1 MNINENK
8 NTRLK
13 NFVKEQMRSN
23 LLKCGRKMVI
33 EQGPDF
39 LTARKLSDI
48 SGASVGT
55 IYNLFAT
62 MDNFIQA
69 ENMQTLDEIYD
80 ELSIVLPGKNPFIN
94 LNNYVDIFSSFVINH
109 QNLWMLLYREH
120 LCKGVEKSGFAYA
133 KKIKKIEKLIDTQI
147 KAIFKNWRIEER
159 RLSSKVLEMSL
170 FALSGFLMNNKQPS
184 KNLINKN
191 NICKLLLNTYL
202 AGLNTLKKVR

>member
-1 MNINENK
+1 MNIDENK
-8 NTRLK
+8 NSRLK

-23 LLKCGRKMVI
+23 LLKCGRKMVV

-39 LTARKLSDI
+39 LTARKLADV

-62 MDNFIQA
+62 MDDFIQA
-69 ENMQTLDEIYD
+69 ENMQTLDEIYND
-80 ELSIVLPGKNPFIN
+80 LTIVLPGKNPFIN
-94 LNNYVDIFSSFVINH
+94 LNNYVDVFSAFVLNH

-120 LCKGVEKSGFAYA
+120 LCKGIEKSGFSYA
-133 KKIKKIEKLIDTQI
+133 KKIKKIEKLIDAQI
-147 KAIFKNWRIEER
+147 KAIFGTWGVEER
-159 RLSSKVLEMSL
+159 RLSAKVLEMSL
-170 FALSGFLMNNKQPS
+170 FALSGFIMNKKQPS

-202 AGLNTLKKVR
+202 AGLNSLKKVK